1 MVSVKNVK
9 KRYGDFRLDVSM
21 ELPEGRVT
29 GLVGRNGAGKTTLI
43 KSILGLIRPDAGS
56 VEVLGKDVASLTA
69 EDKRNIGAALSDS
82 GFSGYLRAKD
92 VCAILAKMY
101 PDFDADLF
109 LRRCERQGLAPDKLI
124 KDYSTGM
131 KAKMRVL
138 AAISHGAKL
147 LIMDEPTSGLDVE
160 ARNNILDMLRE
171 YLSADPERSM
181 LISSHISTDL
191 EGLCDDVYLIHDG
204 RILLHE
210 DTDVILSGYGVLK
223 VDRDAFEKLDRSRI
237 LSVREESFGYS
248 CFTNDKQFYLDNC
261 PGIIIENGSL
271 DDLILVMAGGKE
283 NARTD

>member
-1 MVSVKNVK
+1 MVSVKDVK
-9 KRYGDFRLDVSM
+9 KRYGDFCLDVSM
-21 ELPEGRVT
+21 DIPAGRVT

-43 KSILGLIRPDAGS
+43 KSILGLIRTDGGS
-56 VEVLGKDVASLTA
+56 VEVLGKDVSELTA
-69 EDKRNIGAALSDS
+69 GDRRNIGAALSES

-92 VCAILAKMY
+92 VSAILDKMY

-109 LRRCERQGLAPDKLI
+109 LKRCEKHGLAPDKCI

-160 ARNNILDMLRE
+160 ARNNILDMLRA
-171 YLSADPERSM
+171 YLNADPERSM

-204 RILLHE
+204 KILLHE

-223 VDRDAFEKLDRSRI
+223 VDRDTYEKLDKKKV

-248 CFTNDKQFYLDNC
+248 CFTDDKQYYLDNY
-261 PGIIIENGSL
+261 PGIIVENGSL